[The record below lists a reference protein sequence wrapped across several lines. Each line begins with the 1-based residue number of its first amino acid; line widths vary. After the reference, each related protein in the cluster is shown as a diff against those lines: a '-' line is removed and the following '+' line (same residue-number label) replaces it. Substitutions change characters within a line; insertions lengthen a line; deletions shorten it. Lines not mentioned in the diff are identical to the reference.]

1 MRLLMLSGDQQVA
14 ASERGPFHA
23 LLGEFRKHFDG
34 VDVLVTGGGTAGRD
48 LEPFEGVRFHVG
60 PSGRLGRVRW
70 LAQKGAKLVKAYGH
84 GLVVS
89 HDYGLCHNGKAAARI
104 SKSTGVPWVSELH
117 HIPGHPV
124 AAGWGERLEFHLARR
139 FVAWATPRVRAF
151 RVVNSTEMPALLES
165 WGVPSQKVA
174 VLSSLYL
181 DLEVFKPAEEPVEYE
196 QDLLFVGRLVANKG
210 LDTILGSLR
219 VLRDAGLPHRA
230 LFVGR
235 GPLSRWLQRELEHTG
250 LNRHSRLVEW
260 VDGPDELAAI
270 YRASRLLVCAST
282 SEGGPRVPLEALACG
297 TPAIST
303 PVGVMPEVLGDDV
316 AGGLFDF
323 SVGALSRK
331 LGEILPHE
339 DKRRAMGEAGP
350 GVAARFERVAQIERY
365 ADGLK
370 ALAQGTA

>member
-1 MRLLMLSGDQQVA
+1 MRLLMLSGDEQVA

-23 LLGEFRKHFDG
+23 LLGEFRKHFDSI
-34 VDVLVTGGGTAGRD
+34 DVLVTGGDAAGQD
-48 LEPFEGVRFHVG
+48 LEPFEGVRLHVG

-70 LAQKGAKLVKAYGH
+70 LAQKGAKLVNAYGH

-104 SKSTGVPWVSELH
+104 SKATEIPWVSELH
-117 HIPGHPV
+117 HVPGHPV
-124 AAGWGERLEFHLARR
+124 ASGWGERLEFQLARR
-139 FVAWATPRVRAF
+139 FVSWASSRVRAF

-165 WGVPSQKVA
+165 WGVPSQKIA

-181 DLEVFKPAEEPVEYE
+181 DLEVFRPAEEPVEYE

-235 GPLSRWLQRELEHTG
+235 GPLSAWLQRELLRTG
-250 LNRHSRLVEW
+250 LDRHARLVEW
-260 VDGPDELAAI
+260 VDGPEELAEI

-297 TPAIST
+297 TPVLST
-303 PVGVMPEVLGDDV
+303 PVGVMPEVLADGA
-316 AGGLFDF
+316 AGALFDF

-350 GVAARFERVAQIERY
+350 AIAAAFERVTQIERY

-370 ALAQGTA
+370 RLAQGAS

>member
-1 MRLLMLSGDQQVA
+1 
-14 ASERGPFHA
+14 
-23 LLGEFRKHFDG
+23 
-34 VDVLVTGGGTAGRD
+34 
-48 LEPFEGVRFHVG
+48 
-60 PSGRLGRVRW
+60 
-70 LAQKGAKLVKAYGH
+70 
-84 GLVVS
+84 
-89 HDYGLCHNGKAAARI
+89 
-104 SKSTGVPWVSELH
+104 
-117 HIPGHPV
+117 
-124 AAGWGERLEFHLARR
+124 
-139 FVAWATPRVRAF
+139 VRAF
-151 RVVNSTEMPALLES
+151 RVVNSREMPALLES

-181 DLEVFKPAEEPVEYE
+181 DLGVFRPAEEPVEYE

-235 GPLSRWLQRELEHTG
+235 GPLSAWLQKELDRTG
-250 LNRHSRLVEW
+250 LSRHTRIVDW
-260 VDGPDELAAI
+260 VDGPEELAAI

-297 TPAIST
+297 TPVLST
-303 PVGVMPEVLGDDV
+303 PVGVMPEVLADG
-316 AGGLFDF
+316 AGGALFDF
-323 SVGALSRK
+323 SVGAMSRK

-350 GVAARFERVAQIERY
+350 AIAAAFERVSQIERY

-370 ALAQGTA
+370 QLAQGTS

>member
-1 MRLLMLSGDQQVA
+1 MRLLMLSGDEQVA
-14 ASERGPFHA
+14 AGERGPFHA

-34 VDVLVTGGGTAGRD
+34 IDVLVTGGAIAGQD

-60 PSGRLGRVRW
+60 PSGRFGRVRW
-70 LAQKGAKLVKAYGH
+70 LAQKGAKLVGAYGH

-104 SKSTGVPWVSELH
+104 SKATGVPWVSELH
-117 HIPGHPV
+117 HVPGHPV
-124 AAGWGERLEFHLARR
+124 ASGLKERLEFHLVRR
-139 FVAWATPRVRAF
+139 FVAWASPRVRAF
-151 RVVNSTEMPALLES
+151 RVVNSREMPALLES
-165 WGVPSQKVA
+165 WGVSSQKVA

-181 DLEVFKPAEEPVEYE
+181 DLEVFRPAEEPLEYE

-235 GPLSRWLQRELEHTG
+235 GPLSAWLQRELVRTG
-250 LNRHSRLVEW
+250 LDRHTRVVEW
-260 VDGPDELAAI
+260 VDGPEELAEI

-297 TPAIST
+297 TPVLST
-303 PVGVMPEVLGDDV
+303 PVGVMPEILADGA
-316 AGGLFDF
+316 AGALFDF
-323 SVGALSRK
+323 SVGAMSRK

-350 GVAARFERVAQIERY
+350 AIAAPFERVAQIERY

-370 ALAQGTA
+370 RLAQGAS